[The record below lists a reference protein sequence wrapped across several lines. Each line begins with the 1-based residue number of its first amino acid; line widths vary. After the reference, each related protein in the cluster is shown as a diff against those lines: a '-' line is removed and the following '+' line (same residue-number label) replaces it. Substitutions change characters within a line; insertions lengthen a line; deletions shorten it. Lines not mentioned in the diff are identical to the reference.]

1 MTSLKPYEKHK
12 IVYNSLNFLNLK
24 VSNSLKEVARQCTSV
39 DTLLA
44 SFEQKMS
51 TKSSKIACSSQNS
64 ILKGGRFAIASCA
77 LIFWS

>member
-12 IVYNSLNFLNLK
+12 IVYNSLNFWNLE
-24 VSNSLKEVARQCTSV
+24 VSKSLKEAIRQCASV

-51 TKSSKIACSSQNS
+51 TKSSKIACSGQNS
-64 ILKGGRFAIASCA
+64 ILKGDRSAIALCA
-77 LIFWS
+77 FIFWN